1 METRAQRDGPAQP
14 EGPPLDAAIAAGRV
28 PGAAWRS
35 LVAVVLVAMTAIG
48 AAGLTDDAWP
58 FAPFRMFAHAVKP
71 DGRVTK
77 VDFVGTTASGEELRL
92 DALAFG
98 LRRAEVEGQ
107 QGPGG
112 RLTHEQMADLVATY
126 NAANPSDPLVALEFR
141 RLGKDLVD
149 GEPVSSFTETIQ
161 EWPATEGRP

>member
-1 METRAQRDGPAQP
+1 MPGVTEPVT
-14 EGPPLDAAIAAGRV
+14 EIDASSSAP
-28 PGAAWRS
+28 PGAGWRS
-35 LVAVVLVAMTAIG
+35 LVAVLLVAMTAIG

-77 VDFVGTTASGEELRL
+77 VEFLGTTRSGDEIRL

-107 QGPGG
+107 QGRGG
-112 RLTHEQMADLVATY
+112 RLTDEQMAELVATY
-126 NAANPSDPLVALEFR
+126 NRAHPSDPLVELELR
-141 RLGKDLVD
+141 KLGKDLVD
-149 GEPVSSFTETIQ
+149 GEPVSSFTETVQ
-161 EWPATEGRP
+161 VWPATEGEP

>member
-1 METRAQRDGPAQP
+1 VDELAERDETVGPAADP
-14 EGPPLDAAIAAGRV
+14 GRI
-28 PGAAWRS
+28 PGTGWRS
-35 LVAVVLVAMTAIG
+35 LVAVVLVAMTAVG

-77 VDFVGTTASGEELRL
+77 VEFVGTTESGDELRL

-107 QGPGG
+107 QGRGG
-112 RLTHEQMADLVATY
+112 RLTDEQMAELLATF
-126 NAANPSDPLVALEFR
+126 NEAHPSEPLVSLEFR
-141 RLGKDLVD
+141 KLGQDLVD

-161 EWPATEGRP
+161 VWPEPEGTP

>member
-1 METRAQRDGPAQP
+1 MEDLAEREEPAQQ
-14 EGPPLDAAIAAGRV
+14 
-28 PGAAWRS
+28 GAARLAGAGWRS
-35 LVAVVLVAMTAIG
+35 LLAVVLVAMTAIG

-77 VDFVGTTASGEELRL
+77 VDFVGTTASGAQRRL

-107 QGPGG
+107 QGRGG
-112 RLTHEQMADLVATY
+112 RLTDQQMADLVATY
-126 NAANPSDPLVALEFR
+126 NQAHPSDPLVALEFR

-149 GEPVSSFTETIQ
+149 GEPVSSFTETVQ
-161 EWPATEGRP
+161 RWPASEGEP

>member
-1 METRAQRDGPAQP
+1 VDEPVEREDTAGGA
-14 EGPPLDAAIAAGRV
+14 EAAVERL
-28 PGAAWRS
+28 PGAGWRS
-35 LVAVVLVAMTAIG
+35 LVAVVLVVMTAIG

-77 VDFVGTTASGEELRL
+77 VEFVGTTESGEELRL

-107 QGPGG
+107 QGRGG
-112 RLTHEQMADLVATY
+112 RLSDEQMAALVATY
-126 NAANPSDPLVALEFR
+126 NDDHSSDPLVSLEFR
-141 RLGKDLVD
+141 RLGRDLVD

-161 EWPATEGRP
+161 EWPATEGEP

>member
-1 METRAQRDGPAQP
+1 MPGVTEPVT
-14 EGPPLDAAIAAGRV
+14 EVDASPSAP
-28 PGAAWRS
+28 PGAGWRS
-35 LVAVVLVAMTAIG
+35 LVALLLVAMTAIG

-77 VDFVGTTASGEELRL
+77 VEFLGTTRSGDEIRL

-107 QGPGG
+107 QGRGG
-112 RLTHEQMADLVATY
+112 RLTDEQMAELVATY
-126 NAANPSDPLVALEFR
+126 NRTHSSDPLVELELR
-141 RLGKDLVD
+141 KLGKDLVD
-149 GEPVSSFTETIQ
+149 GEPVSSFTETVQ
-161 EWPATEGRP
+161 VWPATEGEP

>member
-1 METRAQRDGPAQP
+1 MPGVTEPVT
-14 EGPPLDAAIAAGRV
+14 EIDASSGAP
-28 PGAAWRS
+28 PGAGWRS
-35 LVAVVLVAMTAIG
+35 LVAVLLVAMTAIG

-77 VDFVGTTASGEELRL
+77 VEFLGTTRSGDEIRL

-107 QGPGG
+107 QGRGG
-112 RLTHEQMADLVATY
+112 RLTDEQMAELVTTY
-126 NAANPSDPLVALEFR
+126 NRTHSSDPLVELELR
-141 RLGKDLVD
+141 KLGKDLVD
-149 GEPVSSFTETIQ
+149 GEPVSSFTETVQ
-161 EWPATEGRP
+161 VWPATEGEP

>member
-1 METRAQRDGPAQP
+1 MSDLDDAAARAALADGP
-14 EGPPLDAAIAAGRV
+14 ERV
-28 PGAAWRS
+28 PGAGWRS
-35 LVAVVLVAMTAIG
+35 LIAVLLVGMTAIG

-77 VDFVGTTASGEELRL
+77 VEFLGTTRSGDEIRL

-107 QGPGG
+107 QGRGG
-112 RLTHEQMADLVATY
+112 RLTDEQMSELVATY
-126 NAANPSDPLVALEFR
+126 NRTHASDPLVELEFR
-141 RLGKDLVD
+141 KLGKDLVD

-161 EWPATEGRP
+161 VWPSTDGEP